1 MKITSNIG
9 TLSFKAQEQIIVQN
23 PNEKTK
29 AKKKK
34 YVDPLTNWPLRGLG
48 YTNDIGI
55 AINELAPAT
64 ARLFWVPALMYFGA
78 DIYDKYKNKGD
89 KYKPNGERAFSQA
102 VFQALA
108 SIVFPAIFG
117 HMGMSAFSYGDRF
130 RGDKL
135 STNAKEQTL
144 RFIKGHSALHEVLE
158 EGKDKDEVIE
168 EFTNNFNKFYKAKKK
183 SFKRQNIFVKAYD
196 TLLGNCKR
204 GAVAHSDEAR
214 IKDYAKKQFTELLDT
229 CKDSEVANHVL
240 DKKIFKLK
248 AWKSAGAFTAII
260 LTAKAVDTFVEKI
273 IIKKFVRPQVQK
285 LKEHRVNILDFSN
298 SQSAEKT
305 KEQAAKQTQNK

>member
-9 TLSFKAQEQIIVQN
+9 TLPFKAQEQVVVQN

-48 YTNDIGI
+48 YTNDVGI
-55 AINELAPAT
+55 TINELAPAT

-108 SIVFPAIFG
+108 SIAFPAVFG
-117 HMGMSAFSYGDRF
+117 HIGMTAFSYGDKF
-130 RGDKL
+130 RGEKL
-135 STNAKEQTL
+135 STNAKEQSL
-144 RFIKGHSALHEVLE
+144 RFIKNHSALHEVLD
-158 EGKDKDEVIE
+158 EGKDKKEVLE
-168 EFTNNFNKFYKAKKK
+168 QFTDNFNKFYKAKKK
-183 SFKRQNIFVKAYD
+183 SFKRQNFLVKTYD

-204 GAVAHSDEAR
+204 GAVAHADEER
-214 IKDYAKKQFTELLDT
+214 IKAYAKKQFTELLETCNDT
-229 CKDSEVANHVL
+229 EVAKHVI
-240 DKKIFKLK
+240 DKKIFRLK

-285 LKEHRVNILDFSN
+285 LKEQKFNIKDFSN
-298 SQSAEKT
+298 SQAAEKPAQET
-305 KEQAAKQTQNK
+305 KTK

>member
-1 MKITSNIG
+1 MKITSNIT
-9 TLSFKAQEQIIVQN
+9 TLPFKAQEQVVVVQN
-23 PNEKTK
+23 PNEK

-78 DIYDKYKNKGD
+78 DIYDKYKSKGN

-108 SIVFPAIFG
+108 SIAFPAIFG
-117 HMGMSAFSYGDRF
+117 HIGMSAFSYGDKF
-130 RGDKL
+130 RGEKL
-135 STNAKEQTL
+135 STNAKEQSL
-144 RFIKGHSALHEVLE
+144 RFIKNHSALHEVLD
-158 EGKDKDEVIE
+158 EGKDKNEVIE
-168 EFTNNFNKFYKAKKK
+168 QFTDNFNKFYKVKKK
-183 SFKRQNIFVKAYD
+183 SFKRQNFIVKTFD

-204 GAVAHSDEAR
+204 GAVAHADEER
-214 IKDYAKKQFTELLDT
+214 IKAYAKKQFTEILESCSDT
-229 CKDSEVANHVL
+229 EIAKNII
-240 DKKIFKLK
+240 DKKIFRLK

-260 LTAKAVDTFVEKI
+260 LTAKAVDNFVEKI

-285 LKEHRVNILDFSN
+285 LKDQRFNMKDFSN
-298 SQSAEKT
+298 SQTSEKPAAEETKT
-305 KEQAAKQTQNK
+305 K